1 MVPKTASY
9 VFPGTLLAAAVA
21 LAVADWYLRPQ
32 RAAAWAAAL
41 AFLGVMALALAGAAH
56 LSRTKPASRAAEAL
70 RSGVAFGSLILVC
83 SLAAKLLAMLGT
95 VGSEDLWRRVSMAI
109 LGVLVAFGGNA
120 IPKTLTPLAD
130 LRCDPARVQALQ
142 RRAGWTFVL
151 SGLAFAVAWLV
162 LPIAAAEP
170 VSLCVLLG
178 GTLLVAAQVARL
190 RFARERES

>member
-9 VFPGTLLAAAVA
+9 LFPGTLLAAAVA

-32 RAAAWAAAL
+32 RAAAWVAAL